1 MAVVKEND
9 CVDCGLPCM
18 GIACPNRNRIHK
30 YCDVCGDEFDKVWKY
45 ENTVYCTECLITALE
60 MDGVIKEAEYEDDGT
75 F

>member
-1 MAVVKEND
+1 MAVVKENR

-18 GIACPNRNRIHK
+18 GITCPNRNVIVK
-30 YCDVCGDEFDKVWKY
+30 SCDVCGDEFDKVWKY
-45 ENTVYCTECLITALE
+45 DNAVYCEECLMVALE